1 MKLNAQQEAE
11 QPQKPP
17 AEAQMLRIV
26 LRSTKDQA
34 RDMLHIRRIHGK
46 VISYPGND
54 RFSFYIIEGNKGY
67 LMEFPNDTTGITE
80 ELKNYLCEIV
90 GVENVRVEP
99 ITYQ

>member
-1 MKLNAQQEAE
+1 MNLEAQPEGE
-11 QPQKPP
+11 KPQKRP

-26 LRSTKDQA
+26 LRSTKDKA
-34 RDMLHIRRIHGK
+34 RDMLHIRRIYGK

-54 RFSFYIIEGNKGY
+54 RFSFYIIEGSKGY
-67 LMEFPNDTTGITE
+67 LMEFPNDTTEITE
-80 ELKNYLCEIV
+80 ELKNHLCEIV